1 MFEKLGKALDSMV
14 ESVSTG
20 LQLTE
25 IDPHSQ
31 AIAIPYPESDPVKV
45 RLEMGAGRLN
55 LKAGGSNLIE
65 GTATYNVQEW
75 SPETIVE
82 GNTVTL
88 RQGHAWNV
96 FGFWGNYRNE
106 WDLALGTPRPY
117 ALHVG
122 KGVGEGTMDLGG
134 VPFTE
139 AMLETGAGKS
149 TILFSKGNPQ
159 KASHFTVRC
168 GAGETRISDLLNTNA
183 DVIMVESGTG
193 EIRLDFSGEA
203 LTRDVLVKVA
213 VGTGH
218 VAINVSPGIA
228 VRASVNKGLG
238 DVRARGNFMSMDGR
252 VFQTNGFSSAAG
264 PKITFEVNA
273 GVGSVEFNTNGA

>member
-31 AIAIPYPESDPVKV
+31 AIAIPYPESDPVKL

-96 FGFWGNYRNE
+96 FGFWEIIAMNGTSH
-106 WDLALGTPRPY
+106 LARPG
-117 ALHVG
+117 LMRC
-122 KGVGEGTMDLGG
+122 T
-134 VPFTE
+134 
-139 AMLETGAGKS
+139 LE
-149 TILFSKGNPQ
+149 
-159 KASHFTVRC
+159 
-168 GAGETRISDLLNTNA
+168 
-183 DVIMVESGTG
+183 
-193 EIRLDFSGEA
+193 
-203 LTRDVLVKVA
+203 
-213 VGTGH
+213 
-218 VAINVSPGIA
+218 
-228 VRASVNKGLG
+228 
-238 DVRARGNFMSMDGR
+238 R
-252 VFQTNGFSSAAG
+252 V
-264 PKITFEVNA
+264 
-273 GVGSVEFNTNGA
+273 